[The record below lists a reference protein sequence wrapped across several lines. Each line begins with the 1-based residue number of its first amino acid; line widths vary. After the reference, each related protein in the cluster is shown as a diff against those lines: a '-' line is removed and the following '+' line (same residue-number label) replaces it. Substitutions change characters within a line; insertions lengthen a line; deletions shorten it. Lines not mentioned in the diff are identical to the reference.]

1 MRMGLNWQLD
11 ANTQSLNRAQQDKSY
26 TESLLAQQLAAWKST
41 QSATNPQ
48 TLEQQLASLQSQLIT
63 LQARYTDDHPDVAK
77 TKADIAEV
85 KRKLDELNSAAAQ
98 NPQAN
103 DKASGSEPPEIR
115 QLRLQVHQYDQII
128 AQATRDQQR
137 LQEQIRAY
145 QGRVALSPAVEE
157 QYKLLTRDYDSAQ
170 KFYDDLLAKKSQSEM
185 ATDMERQQQGEQFQ
199 LLNPATSPNAP
210 SFPNRL
216 LFAGGGFGAGMV
228 LGLGLAFLLEFRDK
242 SIRNE
247 LDVEAVME
255 LPVLVALPWVG
266 DSTNSNGSSASI
278 NREPESRKETV
289 EV

>member
-1 MRMGLNWQLD
+1 M
-11 ANTQSLNRAQQDKSY
+11 K
-26 TESLLAQQLAAWKST
+26 
-41 QSATNPQ
+41 
-48 TLEQQLASLQSQLIT
+48 
-63 LQARYTDDHPDVAK
+63 
-77 TKADIAEV
+77 
-85 KRKLDELNSAAAQ
+85 KRREEKGVQ
-98 NPQAN
+98 N
-103 DKASGSEPPEIR
+103 DR
-115 QLRLQVHQYDQII
+115 
-128 AQATRDQQR
+128 
-137 LQEQIRAY
+137 
-145 QGRVALSPAVEE
+145 
-157 QYKLLTRDYDSAQ
+157 YDSAQ